1 MLSLKAAASLFNIFL
16 LAYAAPSSKRQSNG
30 AGSCTDLHIF
40 LGRGWN
46 EPYPGRQ
53 QVLYDVTCSG
63 LASCDYEDIRYDA
76 TNTGSV
82 ESGRASG
89 ISQLRAYTQRC
100 PNSRIALSGYSQGA
114 NVVADML
121 ADSGLSPNA
130 APANQICAALLF
142 GDPNHVASQSYNV
155 GGGAGFTGRWPRS
168 QSSAISLNNF
178 AGVLRSWCNVD
189 DSVCASNSGQN
200 GGEYSHTN
208 YFQLY
213 TNEAAAFI
221 REKCSASSPPGT
233 PEPAPPGSTCVAGRV
248 RAGQSENYTGLCSFS
263 CSYGYC
269 PEAQCECT
277 AFGQPGQSPGGDG
290 RDGCPA
296 PGLDDSYRGLCSF
309 SCSRNYCPA
318 GACVYC

>member
-1 MLSLKAAASLFNIFL
+1 MLSPKAAAAFFNLFL
-16 LAYAAPSSKRQSNG
+16 LVSAAPWKRQSDG
-30 AGSCTDLHIF
+30 IGSCTDLHIF

-46 EPYPGRQ
+46 EAYPGRQ
-53 QVLYDVTCSG
+53 QILYDATCNG

-89 ISQLRAYTQRC
+89 ISQLQAYTQRC

-114 NVVADML
+114 NVIADML
-121 ADSGLSPNA
+121 ADSGLSPSA

-142 GDPNHVASQSYNV
+142 GDPNHVPNQSYNV
-155 GGGAGFTGRWPRS
+155 GGGAGFTGKWPRS
-168 QSSAISLNNF
+168 QSSANSLNNF

-189 DSVCASNSGQN
+189 DPVCASNSGQD
-200 GGEYSHTN
+200 GGELAHTN
-208 YFQLY
+208 YFQVY
-213 TNEAAAFI
+213 TNEAASFI
-221 REKCSASSPPGT
+221 REKCAGSQPSPDPPGG
-233 PEPAPPGSTCVAGRV
+233 GSVCVAGTV
-248 RAGQSENYTGLCSFS
+248 KAGLTENYTGLCNFA

-269 PEAQCECT
+269 PSDQCECT
-277 AFGQPGQSPGGDG
+277 AFGQPAPNPGGDG

-296 PGLDDSYRGLCSF
+296 GGLDESYKGLCSF
-309 SCSRNYCPA
+309 SCSRGYCPP